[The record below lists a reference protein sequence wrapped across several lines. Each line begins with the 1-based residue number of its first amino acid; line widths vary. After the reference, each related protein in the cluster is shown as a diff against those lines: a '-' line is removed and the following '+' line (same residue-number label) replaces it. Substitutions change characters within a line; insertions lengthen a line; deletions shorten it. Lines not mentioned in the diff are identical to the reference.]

1 MISDA
6 YILGLV
12 ANATP
17 CFGYFKGGDVCDGC
31 ALTTQC
37 KASLEDRTGRMVL
50 AVQAKRA
57 LEAQKQEAQKQE
69 AQKQEAQKQEA
80 QKQEAQKQEA
90 QKQEAQKQPG
100 ARARKMVA
108 PVVPVASGS
117 PDESIDDIL
126 ATIDVSSPTAPS
138 AKMAPADFDDPLGTT
153 SSQDSDL
160 SDFFNA
166 LSSVP
171 APVAPVAPLTTQ
183 TTVSTFTM
191 VKVVSDTP
199 CCKCG
204 KDISKNTQ
212 AAFFTGSGLAH
223 SNCVLPGE
231 V

>member
-1 MISDA
+1 MVSDA

-17 CFGYFKGGDVCDGC
+17 CFGFFKGGGECVGC
-31 ALTTQC
+31 MLTAQC
-37 KASLEDRTGRMVL
+37 KALLEERTTRML
-50 AVQAKRA
+50 LTLQTKRA
-57 LEAQKQEAQKQE
+57 LDSKKAAT
-69 AQKQEAQKQEA
+69 
-80 QKQEAQKQEA
+80 
-90 QKQEAQKQPG
+90 
-100 ARARKMVA
+100 A
-108 PVVPVASGS
+108 PKKAKSPTIPEPVASS

-126 ATIDVSSPTAPS
+126 ATIDVSSPMTPPAM
-138 AKMAPADFDDPLGTT
+138 MASADFDAILSTT

-171 APVAPVAPLTTQ
+171 GPVAPVAPLQ
-183 TTVSTFTM
+183 TTASTFTM
-191 VKVVSDTP
+191 VTVVSDTP

-212 AAFFTGSGLAH
+212 AAFFPGSGLAH
-223 SNCVLPGE
+223 SNCVAPGE